1 MLKKA
6 DQVPE
11 DILGKIT
18 VAVSSEPRHRRDN
31 HAVLLHFFSGFKF
44 CIGFILQVLKGLSY
58 LRDNHKIIHRGG
70 SPKMY
75 YYCCCSEM
83 FLL

>member
-18 VAVSSEPRHRRDN
+18 VAVSNEPRHRRDN
-31 HAVLLHFFSGFKF
+31 RAVLLHFFSGFNF
-44 CIGFILQVLKGLSY
+44 
-58 LRDNHKIIHRGG
+58 
-70 SPKMY
+70 
-75 YYCCCSEM
+75 
-83 FLL
+83 

>member
-18 VAVSSEPRHRRDN
+18 VAVSNEPRHRRDN
-31 HAVLLHFFSGFKF
+31 RAVSLHLFSGFKF
-44 CIGFILQVLKGLSY
+44 
-58 LRDNHKIIHRGG
+58 
-70 SPKMY
+70 
-75 YYCCCSEM
+75 
-83 FLL
+83 

>member
-18 VAVSSEPRHRRDN
+18 VAVSNEPRYRRDN
-31 HAVLLHFFSGFKF
+31 QAVLLHFFSGFKF
-44 CIGFILQVLKGLSY
+44 
-58 LRDNHKIIHRGG
+58 
-70 SPKMY
+70 
-75 YYCCCSEM
+75 
-83 FLL
+83 

>member
-18 VAVSSEPRHRRDN
+18 VAVSNERRHRRDN
-31 HAVLLHFFSGFKF
+31 QAVLLHFFS
-44 CIGFILQVLKGLSY
+44 VLSFELGLFYRFS
-58 LRDNHKIIHRGG
+58 RD
-70 SPKMY
+70 
-75 YYCCCSEM
+75 
-83 FLL
+83 